1 VQYPADLMVA
11 YEVSARVNSVKNN
24 SPDLVEPVQ
33 REAFIA

>member
-24 SPDLVEPVQ
+24 SPDLVETG
-33 REAFIA
+33 AA